1 MDTGSEKGC
10 SEDRLDDS
18 LESSEAG
25 SDWVEEIPLE
35 LEGLM
40 ECQSLETDKSIEI
53 RNFKQIF
60 IILNNSNDYF

>member
-40 ECQSLETDKSIEI
+40 ECQSIWNTLGKLYVRFMFLNTDLYRHRE
-53 RNFKQIF
+53 N
-60 IILNNSNDYF
+60 

>member
-1 MDTGSEKGC
+1 MDTGSEMGC

-40 ECQSLETDKSIEI
+40 ECQSLET
-53 RNFKQIF
+53 N
-60 IILNNSNDYF
+60 